1 MLAASQQGSLGGD
14 LMEVCQTGMGWKDFE
29 LIIIVKKLDFQVFF
43 FPDCINSEELLVTY
57 CRSGNIVSVA
67 RIS

>member
-43 FPDCINSEELLVTY
+43 FFLI
-57 CRSGNIVSVA
+57 A
-67 RIS
+67 